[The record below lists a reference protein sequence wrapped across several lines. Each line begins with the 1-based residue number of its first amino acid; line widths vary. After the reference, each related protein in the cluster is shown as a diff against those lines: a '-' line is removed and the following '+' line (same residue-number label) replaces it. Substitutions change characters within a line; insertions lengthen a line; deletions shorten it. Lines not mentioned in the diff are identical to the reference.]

1 MANPWDPIS
10 DGEEPSSSSEA
21 PTKPRAEW
29 KDLPKN
35 SWRSAG
41 NLAESVVA
49 PILHPIET
57 YKGLESLV
65 TDPEARAAVGQFY
78 KDRYGGLE
86 NVRNTLITDPL
97 GLASDIASIL
107 TLGSG
112 AAVTGSK
119 VLGVAGAAGAAS
131 KAAKASDVLS
141 KVNNFVDPVGLT
153 AKGLGTLVAKPVLGF
168 TTGAGP
174 NAIGEAYKA
183 GQKGQSA
190 FRQEQKV
197 RGANLKRDIISD
209 FDGSLSA
216 AQQAASNAYKTN
228 FPQPTFDLPTQSI
241 LSEFDTAKAGFAP
254 KTGSRN
260 PQWKIT
266 KSEQKKL
273 GEIESIIKG
282 ATVDARGRPGLRDI
296 DELDALKQRLFSEYK
311 ALPNEG
317 SAAPKAAINKVT
329 AHIGELLREK
339 HPKYADVMDRYA
351 EAKDLIDDAK
361 TSLGNQNTAVDTKL
375 SRLRK
380 VLRNSPRG
388 ERNLEIVNRLEE
400 ISGKP
405 IKARLA
411 GDALSD
417 FLPNSYLQKFGRTV
431 GPVAGVGSL
440 AGGAALAANFL
451 NPVTGLVMAATA
463 PLFSPRAVG
472 IGAYVSGKASKYA
485 GPVQRT
491 LTEAGQVVPVAESA
505 GPHPW
510 DPVPESDEQPEQ
522 KAVGGLAS
530 LKKRYG

>member
-35 SWRSAG
+35 SLRSIG

-97 GLASDIASIL
+97 GLASDVASIL

-119 VLGVAGAAGAAS
+119 VLGVAGKAGAAS

-141 KVNNFVDPVGLT
+141 KVSNFVDPVGLT
-153 AKGLGTLVAKPVLGF
+153 AKGLGWAGKGVLGF

-329 AHIGELLREK
+329 AHIGELLRNK
-339 HPKYADVMDRYA
+339 HPKYAAVMDRYA

-472 IGAYVSGKASKYA
+472 IGAYYSGKASKYA

-505 GPHPW
+505 GPQPW
-510 DPVPESDEQPEQ
+510 DPVSEPDEQLEQ